1 MSLFDGVRNLFDKDD
16 EEEKKKQPVKNNIPW
31 FSPRYALDYEE
42 NKDAYDQANYY
53 WNTGEFPVIQHDE
66 EEKNVNIGYEQD
78 SSTPFDLKNYYAPT
92 SPLYYTNFREEAIQR
107 NKEKIEEEAKNKRGT
122 LDRVFGLIS
131 NNSLTQG
138 LYYALDDDRNTTF
151 IQGVKEG
158 ISYMNPFKDDVTNRK
173 SFSDVLELMDED
185 PTDDKIGENVVE
197 GLLGFAGDVLLDPL
211 TYVTGGASAIGKV
224 VKGSGAATKGV
235 KYMDAAG
242 TIIENVNDVADLGK
256 VFNTVS
262 DTVSSAEK
270 VADVSAKVAQNL
282 HKNVEG
288 FEGYIR
294 VLDADTAK
302 RIIQEY
308 DTAKRYTADE
318 IDEMASEVTKS
329 FNKTFF
335 GLSEGGQDLTV
346 FGKKVASANYF
357 RNLGD
362 KTIAPYYNNLA
373 NKIKQTKVASKFG
386 ANPYTKSAFT
396 DFQDAFMPYFNEY
409 MKRKNVSHIAKA
421 SKEATDFVQDEIG
434 QFTKEEQDTM
444 LKFMDEGTYRV
455 AKEFHKNKSN
465 LYKKALKEAK
475 DNTPEYVA
483 LKNKLDDENALLEYL
498 DELEK
503 SFDEKTGLIDQ
514 TILKQAQARRDGVAF
529 DIKDELATRSDE
541 LESVFGKPM
550 EEFTEEELTKA
561 KQLIEF
567 EYDPSFGV
575 YGTHSAISSTNKS
588 FTDIIYDF
596 VTNNSSYNISKSEDV
611 TKVMNKLFADANSED
626 ALNSL
631 SKELRR
637 KIKSSNSVIQDGSK
651 VVDEASESAVKGIQK
666 SFDNI
671 SKDDIDSF
679 VDSYYKEVGNK
690 DYGYNSRDVEVQD
703 KVYRACLKFFDSEL
717 AKKAF
722 DSDFSELVKSISSQP
737 GFHGFHSENSVVDSL
752 KKIYDS
758 DTYEELVYFVSEISS
773 MILRNKLNKE
783 ELSKMFSE
791 FSVNFPKFSNNLPT
805 IYYKASSKPSS
816 KVSSAI
822 KSSKY
827 IDEDAISVLK
837 NRYKAFDVFK
847 RSLDSKYMIRTYGSD
862 LTKIRDALVKE
873 QDSID
878 KMYERLSTLKVNSD
892 EYYNLLSDITY
903 KKDRLRDPEWIVK
916 TIKKN
921 VNDPVLAEDMQNI
934 IYGLNN
940 LVGKGDASQGEFREL
955 LGSLKTKINSGVA
968 IGEIGSKGADKILKN
983 NIVRNMSIDDR
994 LAIAKNIK
1002 ESNQMNFY
1010 KYLDSLSNDDIY
1022 AKYFSPASNATDK
1035 TKSLVYDYQCKKAT
1049 VYTDTGAKLD
1059 LSKLDEGT
1067 IGYLKERIQ
1076 TGQNALNES
1085 IYTTTK
1091 ELKEHDIAFAQAEE
1105 AIVDS
1110 YLKKNY
1116 YLTDEM
1122 LSAVKTLDPESE
1134 MFKFMQKFQNKM
1146 ADIASKEKSLGV
1158 LSEGQVSAN
1167 TDSYVMHKLTPEA
1180 QKAFATN
1187 PKLKERLGYYAEGV
1201 SVTKRSNKTRQF
1213 TTIEEGERALRKEF
1227 PNFEGKFF
1235 ETDLAELYCARCI
1248 DSDRLIGQKE
1258 NMQYIYDKLSFP
1270 YEGKG
1275 SLTASRDLVVDY
1287 EELTKALMKRQDVKP
1302 RNLGDEYKTIDY
1314 EVLRQFGIDPDYVT
1328 SNNPLIRIS
1337 EEGYEALNEYLDAG
1351 LTELEELAGTRSLTK
1366 RTVSGYTF
1374 DPNVIDAV
1382 NQNSM
1387 KQNNLTESAF
1397 WQLYDK
1403 FMSTYKMVN
1412 TIYSPSFY
1420 GNNAIGNAFNSFLY
1434 SGAAALD
1441 PKKLKIARGIAST
1454 GDPNQ
1459 FLILHGERYSYK
1471 QLRDICG
1478 RLGISNTSFYEHE
1491 IRQDAKGFANMKLNK
1506 KLLEVSSGIEDT
1518 QRIALFVE
1526 ALDNTGD
1533 FDKAVDVVNK
1543 FLFDYSNLTD
1553 FEHKVMK
1560 RAIPF
1565 YTFMRKNAPL
1575 QLEQIMCNPRIYRN
1589 LQYGFNNFETLSGE
1603 NYAEPYERNKWR
1615 EDYVQLPFQING
1627 ENVGFNLNLP
1637 YEQLDRLTPNKII
1650 GQTSPFIKA
1659 VPELL
1664 SGKYAYTGMD
1674 INGVGEYIGNQISP
1688 FRIANTAISK
1698 DTPLDK
1704 VLYGLSQS
1712 GINFATVDNQLANQQ
1727 ELIEQYYPYVN
1738 ADNVGFE
1745 EEDMLSA
1752 LLNKIRSG
1760 GDE

>member
-1 MSLFDGVRNLFDKDD
+1 MSLFDGIKNLFDDD
-16 EEEKKKQPVKNNIPW
+16 EDEKKKQSVENNIPW
-31 FSPRYALDYEE
+31 FSPYYALDYEE

-53 WNTGEFPVIQHDE
+53 WNTGEFPVIQSDE
-66 EEKNVNIGYEQD
+66 EEKNVKTGYEQD
-78 SSTPFDLKNYYAPT
+78 SSTPFDLKYYYSPT

-107 NKEKIEEEAKNKRGT
+107 NKEEIEEEAKNKRGT

-131 NNSLTQG
+131 NNSLVQG
-138 LYYALDDDRNTTF
+138 AYYAFDDDEDTTF
-151 IQGVKEG
+151 LQGVREG
-158 ISYMNPFKDDVTNRK
+158 FSYMNPFKDDVSNRK
-173 SFSDVLELMDED
+173 TTHDLLELKDD
-185 PTDDKIGENVVE
+185 NPTDDSIGENVVE

-211 TYVTGGASAIGKV
+211 TWVSGGASAIGKI
-224 VKGSGAATKGV
+224 VKGSGAATKGI

-242 TIIENVNDVADLGK
+242 NIIENVDDVAKIGK
-256 VFNTVS
+256 VVNTAADS
-262 DTVSSAEK
+262 VSSAEK

-288 FEGYIR
+288 TKGYVR

-302 RIIQEY
+302 RIIKEY
-308 DTAKRYTADE
+308 DTAKRYTDDE
-318 IDEMASEVTKS
+318 INKMAEEVTKS

-335 GLSEGGQDLTV
+335 GLSEGGQNLTF
-346 FGKKVASANYF
+346 FGQKIASANYF

-362 KTIAPYYNNLA
+362 KTIAPYYNKLA
-373 NKIKQTKVASKFG
+373 NKIKQTKIASKFG
-386 ANPYTKSAFT
+386 ANPYTKSAFN

-421 SKEATDFVQDEIG
+421 SKEATDFVYDEVNK
-434 QFTKEEQDTM
+434 FPKEVQDTM
-444 LKFMDEGTYRV
+444 RNYMEDGTYKA
-455 AKEFHKNKSN
+455 AKEFHENKVN
-465 LYKKALKEAK
+465 LYKKALKEK
-475 DNTPEYVA
+475 MDGTPEYVA
-483 LKNKLDDENALLEYL
+483 LKEKLDNENEILNYMN
-498 DELEK
+498 ELEEAIN
-503 SFDEKTGLIDQ
+503 DGIYQVNIEVLNHV
-514 TILKQAQARRDGVAF
+514 QARRSGVPF
-529 DIKDELATRSDE
+529 NVKEELATRSDE
-541 LESVFGKPM
+541 LEAVFGKPM
-550 EEFTEEELTKA
+550 EEFTEEELNKA
-561 KQLIEF
+561 KTLLEY
-567 EYDPSFGV
+567 EYDPIFGV
-575 YGTHSAISSTNKS
+575 YGTHSSISSTNKTFS
-588 FTDIIYDF
+588 DIIYDF
-596 VTNNSSYNISKSEDV
+596 VTDNSSYNISKSEDV
-611 TKVMNKLFADANSED
+611 TKIMNKLFADANSED

-637 KIKSSNSVIQDGSK
+637 KIKTSNG
-651 VVDEASESAVKGIQK
+651 
-666 SFDNI
+666 
-671 SKDDIDSF
+671 
-679 VDSYYKEVGNK
+679 
-690 DYGYNSRDVEVQD
+690 
-703 KVYRACLKFFDSEL
+703 
-717 AKKAF
+717 
-722 DSDFSELVKSISSQP
+722 
-737 GFHGFHSENSVVDSL
+737 
-752 KKIYDS
+752 
-758 DTYEELVYFVSEISS
+758 T
-773 MILRNKLNKE
+773 
-783 ELSKMFSE
+783 
-791 FSVNFPKFSNNLPT
+791 
-805 IYYKASSKPSS
+805 
-816 KVSSAI
+816 
-822 KSSKY
+822 
-827 IDEDAISVLK
+827 DEDAISVLK
-837 NRYKAFDVFK
+837 NRYKAFDVFT
-847 RSLDSKYMIRTYGSD
+847 RSLDSKYMVRTYGSD

-878 KMYERLSTLKVNSD
+878 KMYEKLSTLEVNSMN
-892 EYYNLLSDITY
+892 YYNLLNNITY
-903 KKDRLRDPEWIVK
+903 RKDRLRDPEWIVE

-934 IYGLNN
+934 LYSLIYFNE
-940 LVGKGDASQGEFREL
+940 KGDVGQAEIKKM
-955 LGSLKTKINSGVA
+955 LGSLKSKINSGVA
-968 IGEIGSKGADKILKN
+968 IGEIGSKGADRILKN
-983 NIVRNMSIDDR
+983 NVIRNMSIDDR
-994 LAIAKNIK
+994 ITIAQNIK
-1002 ESNQMNFY
+1002 ESNQRNFY

-1022 AKYFSPASNATDK
+1022 AKYFSPTSNATDE
-1035 TKSLVYDYQCKKAT
+1035 TKAMIYDYQINKAT
-1049 VYTDTGAKLD
+1049 VYSDSGTVID
-1059 LSKLDEGT
+1059 LSNLDIGT
-1067 IGYLKERIQ
+1067 VDYLKEQVSI
-1076 TGQNALNES
+1076 GQRKLNEN
-1085 IYTTTK
+1085 IHTINK
-1091 ELKEHDIAFAQAEE
+1091 ELNEYDVAFTQAED
-1105 AIVDS
+1105 AIVQS
-1110 YLKKNY
+1110 YLKREFNISDET
-1116 YLTDEM
+1116 LTN
-1122 LSAVKTLDPESE
+1122 AINLDPESE
-1134 MFKFMQKFQNKM
+1134 MYKFMQKFQNKM
-1146 ADIASKEKSLGV
+1146 ADIAAKEKSLGV
-1158 LSEGQVSAN
+1158 LSEGQVRAN
-1167 TDSYVMHKLTPEA
+1167 ADSYVMHKLTPEA
-1180 QKAFATN
+1180 HKALATN

-1258 NMQYIYDKLSFP
+1258 NMQYIYDNLSFP

-1275 SLTASRDLVVDY
+1275 TLTPSRDLVVDY

-1302 RNLGDEYKTIDY
+1302 RKLGDEYKTIDY
-1314 EVLRQFGIDPDYVT
+1314 EVLRDFGIDPDYVT

-1337 EEGYEALNEYLDAG
+1337 EEGYEKLNEYLDAG
-1351 LTELEELAGTRSLTK
+1351 LTDLEELAGTRSLSK

-1374 DPNVIDAV
+1374 EPNVIDAV

-1403 FMSTYKMVN
+1403 FLSTYKMVN

-1459 FLILHGERYSYK
+1459 FLTLHGEKYSYK
-1471 QLRDICG
+1471 QLRGICG

-1506 KLLEVSSGIEDT
+1506 KLLEISSGIEDT

-1543 FLFDYSNLTD
+1543 FLFDYSDLTD

-1575 QLEQIMCNPRIYRN
+1575 QLEQIMCNPRVYRN
-1589 LQYGFNNFETLSGE
+1589 LQYGFNNFETLSGK

-1627 ENVGFNLNLP
+1627 ENIGFNMNLP

-1674 INGVGEYIGNQISP
+1674 INGVGEYIGNQVSP

-1738 ADNVGFE
+1738 ADNVDFE